1 MLLKTMVV
9 VALAAHPVV
18 IPSAARDLDFGGP
31 RSLAESV
38 LKSASDVG
46 LGMTPP
52 TCITPDRTG
61 TFRIVATR
69 AGGTDAV
76 PALLLLE
83 NINGCLEATFVTDD
97 HAPAAID
104 QLALSAN
111 TLKGRISVTGEL
123 AVFTVRFD
131 DARVVGSIVAKK
143 QAWQIEGRKTS

>member
-1 MLLKTMVV
+1 MLLKTMVM
-9 VALAAHPVV
+9 VALAA
-18 IPSAARDLDFGGP
+18 IPG
-31 RSLAESV
+31 V
-38 LKSASDVG
+38 
-46 LGMTPP
+46 GMTSS
-52 TCITPDRTG
+52 TNACVTPDRTG